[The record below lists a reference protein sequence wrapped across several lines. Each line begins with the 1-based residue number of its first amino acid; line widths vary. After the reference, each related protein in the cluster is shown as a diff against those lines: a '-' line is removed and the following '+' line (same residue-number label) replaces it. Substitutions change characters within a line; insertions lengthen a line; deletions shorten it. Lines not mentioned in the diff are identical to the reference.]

1 MHARVLVVAKNIP
14 NATQGLFQKDPDIV
28 QSGPGASGVYTA
40 EYISQIL
47 LQLYCNVQVWE
58 RICDD
63 GKFFCEPY
71 TYMSILL
78 FNCLGKTWT
87 ITLQ

>member
-1 MHARVLVVAKNIP
+1 MHVRVLVVAKNIP

-28 QSGPGASGVYTA
+28 QSEPGASGVYTA

-47 LQLYCNVQVWE
+47 LQLYCNVWE

-63 GKFFCEPY
+63 GKFFCKPY
-71 TYMSILL
+71 ICQFSCSIVWEK
-78 FNCLGKTWT
+78 LG
-87 ITLQ
+87 L